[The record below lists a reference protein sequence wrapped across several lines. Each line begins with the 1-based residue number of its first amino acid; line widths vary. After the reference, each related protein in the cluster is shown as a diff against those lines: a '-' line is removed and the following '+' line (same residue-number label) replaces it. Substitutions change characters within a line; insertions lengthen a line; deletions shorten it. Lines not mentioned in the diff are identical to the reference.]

1 MNNYDDYCTKLFGE
15 HSCTKED
22 CPNCPTAKIISEHD
36 SELLDKVAEKF
47 ISWDSKV
54 KGIREDGV
62 CFFTIENILKGIE
75 ELKAEIGVN
84 K

>member
-1 MNNYDDYCTKLFGE
+1 MTNFDGVLNNYGSPTICN
-15 HSCTKED
+15 KESL
-22 CPNCPTAKIISEHD
+22 KEHD

-47 ISWDSKV
+47 VAWDSKV

-75 ELKAEIGVN
+75 ELKAEVSE
-84 K
+84 